1 MGRFDA
7 VIFDMD
13 GVLIDSEPLHHD
25 VREPRPGTDG
35 VPGLERSEYEQFI
48 GTTTEPF
55 LRHPDRA
62 LPAAPVRKPNTP
74 PGTTTRCCLSWR
86 SRATPSPGVKP
97 LIARLRTLGLRVA
110 LASSSRRIWIDATL
124 RSVGLQTRSTR
135 SSPATMSS
143 CGKPDPAIYVLAAQR
158 LGVQPARCLAIE
170 DSPSGVQSARA
181 AGMAVLGVRT
191 PYTAHLRLDGVQ
203 RTVDSLAE
211 LDLTGDDVFA

>member
-25 VREPRPGTDG
+25 VVNRVLATDG
-35 VPGLERSEYEQFI
+35 VPSLERSEYEQFL
-48 GTTTEPF
+48 GTTTDDFFDTLIVRYHLGRSKAEYTTHYDDALLLVLAEP
-55 LRHPDRA
+55 RE
-62 LPAAPVRKPNTP
+62 
-74 PGTTTRCCLSWR
+74 
-86 SRATPSPGVKP
+86 PSPGVKA
-97 LIARLRTLGLRVA
+97 LIARLRTLGLRIA

-124 RSVGLQTRSTR
+124 RSVGLSDAFDALV
-135 SSPATMSS
+135 SGDDVEF
-143 CGKPDPAIYVLAAQR
+143 GKPDPAIYLLAAQR
-158 LGVQPARCLAIE
+158 IGVEPARCLAIE

-181 AGMAVLGVRT
+181 AGMLVLGVRT